1 MEFPKDFLWGAAS
14 AAAQVEGAWN
24 EDGRGPSIW
33 DVLYPGHTKYNEG
46 PLQACDHYHRYRED
60 VALMK
65 KMGLKSYRFSVS
77 WSRILPDGT
86 EKINQKG
93 IEFYQSLVRELKAA
107 GIEPMVTLYHWD
119 LPYALYLQGGWK
131 NPQIPDW
138 FAAYTKIVVEALSD
152 QVQYWM
158 TLNEPQCFVGI
169 GHLQGRHAPFLDEPA
184 SLRPVTRH
192 VLLAHAKAVQTIRQ
206 YAKLPPKVGY
216 APTGPVFSPC
226 GDESEAAIAE
236 AYRRTMEVEGCY
248 SISWWCDPVLLG
260 RVPEPM
266 AKALGA
272 DVFTPQELELLH
284 QPLDYLGFNVYNAC
298 AAQQPGSEYT
308 ANTWQGSPRTA
319 MEWPITPDCIYWAIR
334 FLNQRY
340 GRPILITE
348 NGMANTDFVMLDGK
362 VHDPQRID
370 YVHRHLLAAR
380 RALQEGYPLIGYTY
394 WSIMDNYEWAEGY
407 SKRFGLIYVDYRT
420 MERITKDSAAWY
432 AHVIATNG
440 SEL

>member
-1 MEFPKDFLWGAAS
+1 M
-14 AAAQVEGAWN
+14 
-24 EDGRGPSIW
+24 
-33 DVLYPGHTKYNEG
+33 
-46 PLQACDHYHRYRED
+46 
-60 VALMK
+60 
-65 KMGLKSYRFSVS
+65 
-77 WSRILPDGT
+77 
-86 EKINQKG
+86 
-93 IEFYQSLVRELKAA
+93 
-107 GIEPMVTLYHWD
+107 
-119 LPYALYLQGGWK
+119 
-131 NPQIPDW
+131 
-138 FAAYTKIVVEALSD
+138 
-152 QVQYWM
+152 
-158 TLNEPQCFVGI
+158 
-169 GHLQGRHAPFLDEPA
+169 
-184 SLRPVTRH
+184 
-192 VLLAHAKAVQTIRQ
+192 
-206 YAKLPPKVGY
+206 
-216 APTGPVFSPC
+216 
-226 GDESEAAIAE
+226 
-236 AYRRTMEVEGCY
+236 EGCY

-370 YVHRHLLAAR
+370 YVHRHLLAVR

-420 MERITKDSAAWY
+420 MERIPKDSAAWY

>member
-46 PLQACDHYHRYRED
+46 PLQA
-60 VALMK
+60 
-65 KMGLKSYRFSVS
+65 
-77 WSRILPDGT
+77 
-86 EKINQKG
+86 
-93 IEFYQSLVRELKAA
+93 
-107 GIEPMVTLYHWD
+107 
-119 LPYALYLQGGWK
+119 
-131 NPQIPDW
+131 
-138 FAAYTKIVVEALSD
+138 
-152 QVQYWM
+152 
-158 TLNEPQCFVGI
+158 
-169 GHLQGRHAPFLDEPA
+169 
-184 SLRPVTRH
+184 
-192 VLLAHAKAVQTIRQ
+192 
-206 YAKLPPKVGY
+206 
-216 APTGPVFSPC
+216 
-226 GDESEAAIAE
+226 
-236 AYRRTMEVEGCY
+236 
-248 SISWWCDPVLLG
+248 CDPVLLG

-420 MERITKDSAAWY
+420 MERIPKDSAAWY

>member
-1 MEFPKDFLWGAAS
+1 M
-14 AAAQVEGAWN
+14 
-24 EDGRGPSIW
+24 
-33 DVLYPGHTKYNEG
+33 
-46 PLQACDHYHRYRED
+46 
-60 VALMK
+60 
-65 KMGLKSYRFSVS
+65 
-77 WSRILPDGT
+77 
-86 EKINQKG
+86 
-93 IEFYQSLVRELKAA
+93 
-107 GIEPMVTLYHWD
+107 
-119 LPYALYLQGGWK
+119 
-131 NPQIPDW
+131 
-138 FAAYTKIVVEALSD
+138 
-152 QVQYWM
+152 
-158 TLNEPQCFVGI
+158 
-169 GHLQGRHAPFLDEPA
+169 
-184 SLRPVTRH
+184 TRH

-370 YVHRHLLAAR
+370 YMHRHLLAAR

-420 MERITKDSAAWY
+420 MERIPKDSAAWY

-440 SEL
+440 GEL

>member
-1 MEFPKDFLWGAAS
+1 
-14 AAAQVEGAWN
+14 
-24 EDGRGPSIW
+24 
-33 DVLYPGHTKYNEG
+33 
-46 PLQACDHYHRYRED
+46 
-60 VALMK
+60 
-65 KMGLKSYRFSVS
+65 
-77 WSRILPDGT
+77 
-86 EKINQKG
+86 
-93 IEFYQSLVRELKAA
+93 
-107 GIEPMVTLYHWD
+107 
-119 LPYALYLQGGWK
+119 
-131 NPQIPDW
+131 
-138 FAAYTKIVVEALSD
+138 
-152 QVQYWM
+152 
-158 TLNEPQCFVGI
+158 
-169 GHLQGRHAPFLDEPA
+169 
-184 SLRPVTRH
+184 
-192 VLLAHAKAVQTIRQ
+192 
-206 YAKLPPKVGY
+206 
-216 APTGPVFSPC
+216 
-226 GDESEAAIAE
+226 
-236 AYRRTMEVEGCY
+236 MEVEGCY

-272 DVFTPQELELLH
+272 DMFTPQELELLH

-420 MERITKDSAAWY
+420 MERIPKDSAAWY

>member
-1 MEFPKDFLWGAAS
+1 MLASSRGRAAPHHS
-14 AAAQVEGAWN
+14 
-24 EDGRGPSIW
+24 
-33 DVLYPGHTKYNEG
+33 
-46 PLQACDHYHRYRED
+46 
-60 VALMK
+60 
-65 KMGLKSYRFSVS
+65 
-77 WSRILPDGT
+77 
-86 EKINQKG
+86 
-93 IEFYQSLVRELKAA
+93 
-107 GIEPMVTLYHWD
+107 
-119 LPYALYLQGGWK
+119 
-131 NPQIPDW
+131 
-138 FAAYTKIVVEALSD
+138 
-152 QVQYWM
+152 
-158 TLNEPQCFVGI
+158 
-169 GHLQGRHAPFLDEPA
+169 
-184 SLRPVTRH
+184 
-192 VLLAHAKAVQTIRQ
+192 
-206 YAKLPPKVGY
+206 PPKVGY

-420 MERITKDSAAWY
+420 MERIPKDSAAWY

-440 SEL
+440 GEL